1 MTTSTV
7 PTNLT
12 REGLEKIARL
22 RTLEE
27 KIQLHLHAIS
37 LGFYEIGVAFKTI
50 RDEEL
55 YKEQYLSFQTFCEA
69 NSSKYRICYQVIRQ
83 YVTASEVIDILQ
95 ELGFDGK
102 KLPQNASLCRPLAK
116 LKKRR
121 DKMAKVWGLALSDSD
136 DSPTASVVS
145 RLVISAIK
153 PAENYQYQE
162 GGVVKITDVP
172 SKNGSWAIVTV
183 VGTENITVAD
193 YTGQESIRISD
204 KSCFPLDYTQQQL
217 DFYQVLLA
225 RMEII
230 YNSPKA
236 DSFVAKTLKSF
247 SKIMRGSLS
256 TSEET
261 ILKVLEDLCR

>member
-1 MTTSTV
+1 MIATV
-7 PTNLT
+7 PVNATK
-12 REGLEKIARL
+12 EGLDRIARL
-22 RTLEE
+22 RRLESE
-27 KIQLHLHAIS
+27 IETQLSSIS
-37 LGFYEIGVAFKTI
+37 LGFYAVGLAFKAI

-55 YKEQYLSFQTFCEA
+55 YKEQYLSFQAFCEA
-69 NSSKYRICYQVIRQ
+69 NSSKYRICYQMIRQ

-95 ELGFDGK
+95 DSGFDGK

-116 LKKRR
+116 LKKVK
-121 DKMAKVWGLALSDSD
+121 DKMARVWGLALADTD

-162 GGVVKITDVP
+162 GSVVKITDAP
-172 SKNGSWAIVTV
+172 GKNGSWAIVTV
-183 VGTENITVAD
+183 VGTEYLTLTD

-204 KSCFPLDYTQQQL
+204 KSCFPLDYTQEQL

-225 RMEII
+225 RMEAI

-236 DSFVAKTLKSF
+236 DSFVTKTLKSF
-247 SKIMRGSLS
+247 SKIMRGSLVE
-256 TSEET
+256 SEET
-261 ILKVLEDLCR
+261 ILKVLEDLCC

>member
-1 MTTSTV
+1 MIATV
-7 PTNLT
+7 PTNAT

-22 RTLEE
+22 RALET
-27 KIQLHLHAIS
+27 KIETHLSAIS
-37 LGFYEIGVAFKTI
+37 LGFYEIGLAFKTI

-55 YKEQYLSFQTFCEA
+55 YKEQYLSFQAFCEA

-95 ELGFDGK
+95 DSGFDGK

-116 LKKRR
+116 LRKVK
-121 DKMAKVWGLALSDSD
+121 DKMARVWGLALADTD

-145 RLVISAIK
+145 RLVLSAIK

-162 GGVVKITDVP
+162 GDVVKITDAP
-172 SKNGSWAIVTV
+172 GKNGSWAIVTV
-183 VGTENITVAD
+183 VGTEHITVVD

-204 KSCFPLDYTQQQL
+204 KSCFPLDYTQEQL

-225 RMEII
+225 RMEAI
-230 YNSPKA
+230 YNSPKT
-236 DSFVAKTLKSF
+236 DSFGRKTLKFF
-247 SKIMRGSLS
+247 SKIMRGSLVE
-256 TSEET
+256 SEET